1 MLVNYKEVINNE
13 HFIKISDNLWNYL
26 YKMGCPHLDLEE
38 FELDWWELSREFELF
53 YSFSWVKTPH
63 TNKCEENSDYC
74 IDEHLTWFTNRFYVK
89 TEDDLIDLRIIENQF
104 KSLIKPVNCDN
115 CKDLLNVEKK

>member
-1 MLVNYKEVINNE
+1 MLVNYKEVLNNE
-13 HFIKISDNLWNYL
+13 KFVKVSNNLWNYL

-63 TNKCEENSDYC
+63 TKKCEENYDYC
-74 IDEHLTWFTNRFYVK
+74 IDEHLTWFTNRFYIT

-104 KSLIKPVNCDN
+104 KSMVKPVNCDN
-115 CKDLLNVEKK
+115 CSSTAKDLE